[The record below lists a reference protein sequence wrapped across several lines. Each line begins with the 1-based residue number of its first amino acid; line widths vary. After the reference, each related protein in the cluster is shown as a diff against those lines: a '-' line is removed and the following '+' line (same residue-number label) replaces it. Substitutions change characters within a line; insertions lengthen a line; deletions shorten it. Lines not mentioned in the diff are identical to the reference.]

1 MAPRGAIAY
10 RFKLYKHSCEDE
22 GATSS
27 IFPDWHQPGYRWE
40 RKADHN
46 FDMLLLLGNTK
57 YIFASNMTLK
67 VFDDEIVKSM
77 ERRRGI
83 EHMYQSMSSFYFHVR
98 SIE

>member
-1 MAPRGAIAY
+1 
-10 RFKLYKHSCEDE
+10 
-22 GATSS
+22 
-27 IFPDWHQPGYRWE
+27 
-40 RKADHN
+40 
-46 FDMLLLLGNTK
+46 MLLLLGNTK